1 MIGDAAH
8 LMPPSGE
15 GVNTA
20 MLDALDLSDCLT
32 GGNYGDLLSAIAG
45 YEKLMLGR
53 AALLGKD
60 ALAGI
65 KDFAAPTDES
75 TREFLE
81 LLKQNGM
88 TKD

>member
-1 MIGDAAH
+1 
-8 LMPPSGE
+8 MP
-15 GVNTA
+15 
-20 MLDALDLSDCLT
+20 DALDLSDCLT
-32 GGNYGDLLSAIAG
+32 GANYGDLLSAIAV

-75 TREFLE
+75 TLE
-81 LLKQNGM
+81 LVELFRRNGM
-88 TKD
+88 AKD